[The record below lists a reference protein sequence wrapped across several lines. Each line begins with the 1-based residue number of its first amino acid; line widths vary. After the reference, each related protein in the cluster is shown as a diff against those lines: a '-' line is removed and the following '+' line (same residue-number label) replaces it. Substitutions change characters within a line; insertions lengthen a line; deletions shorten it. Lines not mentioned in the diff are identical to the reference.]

1 MEFSIFKD
9 FINIQLIPTT
19 LWQPGINYFL
29 FIDEEHGL
37 QKTPETFPRCYSHE
51 TAWTVTKKLR
61 EEYAPPPPRRRQ
73 WHPTPVFLSGESH
86 GQRSLVGYSPR
97 AFKESD
103 MTEMT

>member
-19 LWQPGINYFL
+19 LLQPSINNFL

-37 QKTPETFPRCYSHE
+37 QKTLVTFPRCYSHE

-61 EEYAPPPPRRRQ
+61 EEYAPPPTGEGNG
-73 WHPTPVFLSGESH
+73 TPL
-86 GQRSLVGYSPR
+86 QYSCLENPVDR
-97 AFKESD
+97 GAW
-103 MTEMT
+103 